1 MKNNEIITASC
12 IQKFSMHVAM
22 NDLLTNNG
30 LNEKKI
36 SLVERNQD
44 FKGQSIYDELRN
56 YPKTYFSG

>member
-1 MKNNEIITASC
+1 MKNNEIITASR

-22 NDLLTNNG
+22 NELLTNNG

-36 SLVERNQD
+36 SLVEPNQD